1 MLTATAWGFLLG
13 WVGSMPIAGA
23 ASVFIVQRGLAGRW
37 RNGLAMAL
45 GSALVEGTWCLLV
58 LVGASRVLGRWP
70 LVADFARA
78 IGGMVVT
85 GLGVY
90 FLRRH
95 TSLPTSGRI
104 PDPPRR
110 SLGGDFRNGA
120 VLVAANPLVPINW
133 LALVT
138 AAASLGLDP
147 NVSPPRFAAGVSL
160 GVVSWFA
167 TMLWVLSSVRHRLT
181 ARQLDRIMHGLGA
194 LLVVAGVLVIW
205 REIALHY

>member
-1 MLTATAWGFLLG
+1 MKTVDDPLVEIGDPMQFTLAVTNNGPSTATGLTVIDLL
-13 WVGSMPIAGA
+13 P
-23 ASVFIVQRGLAGRW
+23 
-37 RNGLAMAL
+37 
-45 GSALVEGTWCLLV
+45 
-58 LVGASRVLGRWP
+58 
-70 LVADFARA
+70 
-78 IGGMVVT
+78 GGMVVT

-95 TSLPTSGRI
+95 TSLPTAGRI

-167 TMLWVLSSVRHRLT
+167 TMLWVLSSVRHRLS

-194 LLVVAGVLVIW
+194 VLVVAGVLVIW